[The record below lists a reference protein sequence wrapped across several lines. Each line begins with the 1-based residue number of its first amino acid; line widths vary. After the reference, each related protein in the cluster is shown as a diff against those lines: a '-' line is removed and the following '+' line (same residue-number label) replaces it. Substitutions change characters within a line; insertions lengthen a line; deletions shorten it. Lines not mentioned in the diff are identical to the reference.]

1 MVHPSIIAAHS
12 LITLALR
19 GTEHQYDSD
28 YMPRW
33 VIEVDVSAEA
43 EIEAWKIEISILPTG
58 LEVALIEAV
67 TDWHISANIEA
78 LADSEST
85 LQSQSQ
91 ERW

>member
-1 MVHPSIIAAHS
+1 MVHPSIISAHA
-12 LITLALR
+12 LINLALR

-33 VIEVDVSAEA
+33 VITEVDVSA
-43 EIEAWKIEISILPTG
+43 EIEAWKIEVSILPTE
-58 LEVALIEAV
+58 LETTLVEAL

-78 LADSEST
+78 IMDDEST
-85 LQSQSQ
+85 LQSQRM